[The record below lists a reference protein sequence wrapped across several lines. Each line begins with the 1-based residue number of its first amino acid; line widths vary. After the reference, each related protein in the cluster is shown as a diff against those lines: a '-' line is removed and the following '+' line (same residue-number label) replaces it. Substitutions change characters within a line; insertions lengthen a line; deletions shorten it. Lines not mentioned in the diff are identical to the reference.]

1 MAQATDS
8 QLARRTAAKSKPN
21 KKELKSGK
29 KELFRDD
36 DDSNEA
42 DDEKNGEPCSK
53 RVKTKQVATPSPK
66 PVKHAPI
73 ETPAKTTKPKPRR
86 KAEPA
91 ATPPLKRSDT
101 EESDLEK
108 AVKDRECT

>member
-21 KKELKSGK
+21 KKELKSVK
-29 KELFRDD
+29 KELFPHDD
-36 DDSNEA
+36 DNNEA

-53 RVKTKQVATPSPK
+53 RVKLKQAATPSPK
-66 PVKHAPI
+66 PVKRAPS
-73 ETPAKTTKPKPRR
+73 ETPAKTTKPKPWRQ
-86 KAEPA
+86 AELA

-101 EESDLEK
+101 EESELEK